1 MLRKTT
7 CFLLFLC
14 SFFNIGQA
22 QSVKKTSLLWE
33 VSGNG
38 LLQSSW
44 LYGTIHITCPEDLQF
59 SAATQ
64 SALKHSKQLFL
75 EIDLEAPEAMAQM
88 QQNMMLPEGQSF
100 KSLLPEADYA
110 LLAAWFKDSVHVD
123 IAQLDRFK
131 PIVAVSL
138 LSRYLL
144 GGTCAQITS
153 VEAALTKLAKE
164 SGLTVNGLET
174 IPEQMALFDSIPN
187 TEQATSLVKTLK
199 ERDKSR
205 EMMQQLIVAYRKGD
219 VQALHDLISSTPEME
234 NYTDLLLYNRNR
246 KWVPILNEQMHKGP
260 AFIAVGGGHLG
271 GTNGVIDLLRK
282 EGYTVNPR

>member
-14 SFFNIGQA
+14 SFFSIGQA

-38 LLQSSW
+38 LQQSSW

-75 EIDLEAPEAMAQM
+75 EIDLEAPDAMAQM

-110 LLAAWFKDSVHVD
+110 LLATWFKDSVHVD

-246 KWVPILNEQMHKGP
+246 KWVPILNEQMQKGP

>member
-14 SFFNIGQA
+14 SFFSIGQA

-38 LLQSSW
+38 LQQSSW

-110 LLAAWFKDSVHVD
+110 LLATWFKDSVHVD

-246 KWVPILNEQMHKGP
+246 KWVPILNEQMQKGP

>member
-1 MLRKTT
+1 MLQKTT
-7 CFLLFLC
+7 RLLLFLC
-14 SFFNIGQA
+14 GLFSISCA
-22 QSVKKTSLLWE
+22 QSVKETSLLWE
-33 VSGNG
+33 ISGNG
-38 LLQSSW
+38 LQQSSW

-64 SALKHSKQLFL
+64 SAIKHSKQLFL
-75 EIDLEAPEAMAQM
+75 EIDMEAPDAMAQM

-100 KSLLPEADYA
+100 KSLLPEADYT
-110 LLAAWFKDSVHVD
+110 LLATWFKDSVHVD

-131 PIVAVSL
+131 PIVVLSL

-144 GGTCAQITS
+144 GGTCPQITS
-153 VEAALTKLAKE
+153 VESALTKLAKE

-174 IPEQMALFDSIPN
+174 IPEQMALFDSIPD
-187 TEQATSLVKTLK
+187 TEQAASLVKTLK
-199 ERDKSR
+199 EQDKSR
-205 EMMQQLIVAYRKGD
+205 EVMQKLVVAYRKGD
-219 VQALHDLISSTPEME
+219 VDALHELIASTPDME

-246 KWVPILNEQMHKGP
+246 KWVPILNEQMRKAP